1 MDNKFVYQKEENSN
15 ILMGENKSSFQ
26 NNIIE
31 GSGSES
37 QLDSINSQK
46 KEITH
51 SSLSSYNPIALS
63 NDSLNNG
70 NENKI
75 KKSNDKS
82 SLFNSN
88 EKNNNKNSK
97 EFNLSKISEIIKNE
111 QGSFK
116 TEDMSLIM
124 KIDSNNSNSEDM
136 KIESFDTMM
145 NENEDDVN
153 NTINLISQNLN
164 QDNNDKGNNYDKKED
179 ESDKNKKNEQLK
191 ECVKKMM
198 KKGFIPFFIQIEGF
212 NPSFSYGN
220 KEAKVKNVIEE
231 YFKMLNISQDNNYLF
246 YYNDKL
252 INIESSLRDLNLKY
266 CGLIKGK
273 LQ

>member
-75 KKSNDKS
+75 KK
-82 SLFNSN
+82 
-88 EKNNNKNSK
+88 
-97 EFNLSKISEIIKNE
+97 NE
-111 QGSFK
+111 QGFSK

-164 QDNNDKGNNYDKKED
+164 QDNNDKE
-179 ESDKNKKNEQLK
+179 NEQLK
-191 ECVKKMM
+191 KYVKKMI

-212 NPSFSYGN
+212 NPSFSYGK
-220 KEAKVKNVIEE
+220 KETKVKNVIEE
-231 YFKMLNISQDNNYLF
+231 YFKKINISQDNNYLF

-252 INIESSLRDLNLKY
+252 INIESALRDLNLKY

>member
-82 SLFNSN
+82 SSLFNSN

-97 EFNLSKISEIIKNE
+97 EFNLSKISEIKKNE
-111 QGSFK
+111 QGFSK

-164 QDNNDKGNNYDKKED
+164 D
-179 ESDKNKKNEQLK
+179 ENEKNEQQK
-191 ECVKKMM
+191 ERAKKMI

-212 NPSFSYGN
+212 KPSFSCGE
-220 KEAKVKNVIEE
+220 KESKVKNAIEE
-231 YFKMLNISQDNNYLF
+231 YFKKINISQDNNYLF

>member
-97 EFNLSKISEIIKNE
+97 EFNLSKISEIKKNE
-111 QGSFK
+111 QGFSK

-164 QDNNDKGNNYDKKED
+164 D
-179 ESDKNKKNEQLK
+179 ENEKNEQQK
-191 ECVKKMM
+191 ERAKTMI

-212 NPSFSYGN
+212 KPSFSCGK
-220 KEAKVKNVIEE
+220 KESKVKNAIEE
-231 YFKMLNISQDNNYLF
+231 YFKKINISQDNNYLF

>member
-164 QDNNDKGNNYDKKED
+164 QDNNDKE
-179 ESDKNKKNEQLK
+179 NEQLK
-191 ECVKKMM
+191 KYVKKMI

-212 NPSFSYGN
+212 NPSFSYGK
-220 KEAKVKNVIEE
+220 KETKVKNVIEE
-231 YFKMLNISQDNNYLF
+231 YFKKINISQDNNYLF

-252 INIESSLRDLNLKY
+252 INIESALRDLNLKY